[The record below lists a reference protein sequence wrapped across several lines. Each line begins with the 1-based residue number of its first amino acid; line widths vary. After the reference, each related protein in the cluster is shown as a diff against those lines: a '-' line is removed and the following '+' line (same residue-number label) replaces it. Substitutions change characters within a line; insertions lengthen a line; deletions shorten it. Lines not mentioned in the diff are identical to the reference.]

1 VAESGKQLA
10 VGFNRRFAPFYL
22 EQKQALS
29 KRNGPAVIQCRVH
42 SPGISGSYWM
52 ADPSIGG
59 AIMGEAVHFIDLM
72 YWLLESEPVVVSAF
86 SLPTESKAYIGE
98 NNVVA
103 SFRFADGSIGNLTYT
118 TVGSQKSAGELV
130 EVFAS
135 GTTAVTQDFKKLR
148 LQTQGSKSMNKWWPE
163 KGYKT
168 QLETFFTAI
177 RNGAAP
183 IATVRDGSRATL
195 ACLRMLESAKTGQPC
210 AIDLQSL
217 LEQCAEPNV

>member
-1 VAESGKQLA
+1 
-10 VGFNRRFAPFYL
+10 
-22 EQKQALS
+22 
-29 KRNGPAVIQCRVH
+29 
-42 SPGISGSYWM
+42 
-52 ADPSIGG
+52 
-59 AIMGEAVHFIDLM
+59 
-72 YWLLESEPVVVSAF
+72 
-86 SLPTESKAYIGE
+86 LPTESKAYIGE

-130 EVFAS
+130 EVFS
-135 GTTAVTQDFKKLR
+135 SSTTAVTQDFKKLR
-148 LQTQGSKSMNKWWPE
+148 LQSQGSKSTNKWWPE
-163 KGYKT
+163 KGYKA

-210 AIDLQSL
+210 AIDLRSL
-217 LEQCAEPNV
+217 LDECAEPNV